1 VETGSLR
8 ARHAERT
15 RERLVE
21 AALELFEQHGFDGV
35 TVEEIA
41 AAAMVSARTF
51 YRYFGS
57 KEGVLF
63 DQQDELLAVLHRTI
77 VTEQPDQPAIA
88 AVRAAIVTL
97 TQHTA
102 HLVTTQRRKAAIYRA
117 TPSVGDYERT
127 VIRPR
132 WQQTLAGAVAQRL
145 AVDPAIDPR
154 PDLLAGAAI
163 AVMDSV
169 MNAWMTTHAD
179 ADLAVL
185 VETHFHVLAAEVAA
199 QNRNASPVEG
209 SGA

>member
-1 VETGSLR
+1 MPGGRRTAIDPNAGSVVRVMVSAGHEVRRPGCPGSQVWCL
-8 ARHAERT
+8 
-15 RERLVE
+15 E

-41 AAAMVSARTF
+41 AAAVVSARTF

-102 HLVTTQRRKAAIYRA
+102 HLVTA
-117 TPSVGDYERT
+117 
-127 VIRPR
+127 
-132 WQQTLAGAVAQRL
+132 
-145 AVDPAIDPR
+145 
-154 PDLLAGAAI
+154 
-163 AVMDSV
+163 
-169 MNAWMTTHAD
+169 
-179 ADLAVL
+179 
-185 VETHFHVLAAEVAA
+185 
-199 QNRNASPVEG
+199 
-209 SGA
+209 